1 MVTTIIKASGILD
14 GAKATALV
22 AEMSAGTVYTIDFSE
37 VTDINFAALRI
48 LLRCRQSGMSFA
60 IINACDEVAAKFED
74 SGVSTFIN
82 ISRKARKLDIN
93 QYSAFGE
100 GYLSK
105 ALNSADGD
113 SMLKLYG
120 PMVAKDLVIREKMIA
135 RAVLR
140 FGLNTPLAGAF
151 YEHED
156 CSAIDFERI
165 EGKRSFSRII
175 SEEPERLE
183 EITVR
188 FAKMCKQ
195 LHSTQ
200 CDTAMF
206 DDRIFFYRNAVAA
219 CKDISDELKAKAM
232 EFIDNVPAET
242 TCLHGDLQLSNIIND
257 GKDDYWIDL
266 ADFGYGYHMLDLG
279 MWYFLSK
286 LNPERLTQHIF
297 HLSKAQMDR
306 IWDIFVREYFGAES
320 EAQKEEVQRMVEPY
334 AALHMIYLGSTFGFE
349 PGMTDYIA
357 HILL

>member
-1 MVTTIIKASGILD
+1 MVTTILKASGSLD
-14 GAKATALV
+14 GAKTAALV
-22 AEMSAGTVYTIDFSE
+22 AEMTAGTIYSIDFSE
-37 VTDINFAALRI
+37 VTDINFAGLRA
-48 LLRCRQSGMSFA
+48 LLRTRQSGMSFSV
-60 IINACDEVAAKFED
+60 INACDDVAAKFED
-74 SGVSTFIN
+74 SGVSSFIN
-82 ISRKARKLDIN
+82 VSRKAKAIDLT
-93 QYSAFGE
+93 QYDAFGE

-140 FGLNTPLAGAF
+140 FGLNTPLAGSY
-151 YEHED
+151 YECGD
-156 CSAIDFERI
+156 SSAIDFERI

-188 FAKMCKQ
+188 FAAMCKQ

-206 DDRIFFYRNAVAA
+206 DDRTIFYRNAVAN
-219 CKDISDELKAKAM
+219 CKDISDELKAKAL
-232 EFIDNVPAET
+232 EFVDNIPAAT

-257 GKDDYWIDL
+257 GKEDYWIDL
-266 ADFGYGYHMLDLG
+266 ADFGYGYPMLDLG

-297 HLSKAQMDR
+297 HLSKVQMDA
-306 IWDIFVREYFGAES
+306 IWDIFAREYFGADTD
-320 EAQKEEVQRMVEPY
+320 AKKEEVQRMVEPF

-349 PGMTDYIA
+349 PGMTDFIA